1 MNRISL
7 GLFVIALT
15 TLMLELTLV
24 RIFDV
29 IWYSNMA
36 YMVITLAMFC
46 FGLSGIYSSFRPF
59 PENGNLHRYLSR
71 LAFCFAVSAVAI
83 LPALNYIPFDFD
95 LLYSSSL
102 KGGLLFLVMYFFLVI
117 PFFLAGLMFSVIF
130 SFYAEKIQNL
140 YCWDLTGAAL
150 GCLILVPFLPPIGP
164 GGILFMACSCGLFAS
179 SCFSKNRTWTIVAAV
194 LAITV
199 AFVPFMKKDY
209 FDFKHH
215 INKRGVKSASEKRI
229 TKDTRWDPI
238 SKIDVIDFG
247 SMKHIAY
254 DGGSQSSFIFP
265 FPGGDLK
272 KLRQEVESGKGNH
285 FYGSPVYISHALKKD
300 TNHDALIIG
309 AAGGS
314 ETKAALM
321 YGAGHVDAVEL
332 VGYVL
337 ELGKVKYAEYN
348 GNIYNHPNVNAFRG
362 EGRSF
367 LRSTDRKYDIIQMY
381 SNHTSSSIAAGS
393 GAMATNYLQTAEA
406 YKEYFTH
413 LKPDGILHIN
423 HHIYPKMI
431 TTAALAWKQLGR
443 TDFAKHVIVLESDS
457 EGFVDNLPTM
467 LIKMQPWTKEEVAQA
482 HAILPA
488 ILVVDPLNPQN
499 NMLTPEFFSGTLS
512 DETAAKMAYR
522 VNPSTDD
529 RPYFNFL
536 RKKFGK
542 LEADPQ
548 NYLNYSTAGLL
559 NSQLK
564 NGWIPTDII
573 HLLVAGGASI
583 LFIFVFLLLPMV
595 LSRAGKTPWVGKGH
609 SLAYFSCLGAGF
621 ILIELVFIQIFMKL
635 IGYPL
640 YTYST
645 VVFALLIAAGIGSTF
660 SGRLGITVRTRW
672 TVPFIGVLSCS
683 LIVLGIYDSYFN
695 LFLQSSTI
703 VRILAAIVLIFPL
716 GFFMGMPFPLGILAL
731 RHRPSGSIAW
741 AWAMNGLFTV
751 IGGLASVL
759 LSIQWG
765 FKVTVLIAIC
775 IYGLAFFE
783 YSKLRKATLA
793 SV

>member
-1 MNRISL
+1 MNKISL
-7 GLFVIALT
+7 GLFSIALT

-46 FGLSGIYSSFRPF
+46 FGLSGIYCSLRPF
-59 PENGNLHRYLSR
+59 PENGDIHSYLSR
-71 LAFCFAVSAVAI
+71 LALCFAVSAVAI

-95 LLYSSSL
+95 MLYSSSIA
-102 KGGLLFLVMYFFLVI
+102 GGLLFLVMYFFLII
-117 PFFLAGLMFSVIF
+117 PFFLAGLIF
-130 SFYAEKIQNL
+130 SIIFSRYAEKIQNL
-140 YCWDLTGAAL
+140 YCWDLTGAAI
-150 GCLILVPFLPPIGP
+150 GCLVLVPFLPPIGP
-164 GGILFMACSCGLFAS
+164 GGILFIACSLGLLAS
-179 SCFSKNRTWTIVAAV
+179 GCFSKNKTWAIVAGILAIAVAAV
-194 LAITV
+194 P
-199 AFVPFMKKDY
+199 FVKDGY

-215 INKRGVKSASEKRI
+215 INKRGVKSAADKQI
-229 TKDTRWDPI
+229 TRDSRWDPI

-247 SMKHIAY
+247 TMKHIAY
-254 DGGSQSSFIFP
+254 DGGSQSTFIYP
-265 FPGGDLK
+265 FVGGDFK
-272 KLRQEVESGKGNH
+272 KLRERVEAGHGNH

-300 TNHDALIIG
+300 TGHEVLVIG

-332 VGYVL
+332 VGYVV
-337 ELGKVKYAEYN
+337 ELGKTKYARYN

-367 LRSTDRKYDIIQMY
+367 LRSTERKYDIIQMF

-423 HHIYPKMI
+423 HHVYPKMV

-443 TDFAKHVIVLESDS
+443 TDFVKHVLVLESNSPD
-457 EGFVDNLPTM
+457 FVDNLPTM
-467 LIKMQPWTKEEVAQA
+467 LIKMTPWTAEEVTAA

-488 ILVVDPLNPQN
+488 YLAVDPIHPEK
-499 NMLTPEFFSGTLS
+499 NMLTPEFFTGDLS
-512 DETAAKMAYR
+512 EETVQRTQFR
-522 VNPSTDD
+522 VAPSTDD

-536 RKKFGK
+536 RKKVGK
-542 LEADPQ
+542 LEEDPE
-548 NYLNYSTAGLL
+548 NFVSFSTAGLL

-564 NGWIPTDII
+564 NDRIPTDII
-573 HLLVAGGASI
+573 HLLVTGGASV
-583 LFIFVFLLLPMV
+583 LFIFVFLLLPMM
-595 LSRAGKTPWVGKGH
+595 LSRAGKTKWAGKGH
-609 SLAYFSCLGAGF
+609 SLVYFSCLGAGF
-621 ILIELVFIQIFMKL
+621 ILFELVFIQIFMKL

-645 VVFALLIAAGIGSTF
+645 IVFALLIAAGIGSAF
-660 SGRLGITVRTRW
+660 SGRLGITVQNRW
-672 TVPFIGVLSCS
+672 AIPFIGILICS
-683 LIVLGIYDSYFN
+683 VGLLAAYDSYFA
-695 LFLQSSTI
+695 LFMQSSTI
-703 VRILAAIVLIFPL
+703 IRILAAIALIFPL
-716 GFFMGMPFPLGILAL
+716 GFFLGMPFPLGILAL
-731 RHRPSGSIAW
+731 EHQPNGSIAW

-765 FKVTVLIAIC
+765 FTVTIAIAIC
-775 IYGLAFFE
+775 IYACAFFE
-783 YSKLRKATLA
+783 YSRLRQAVA
-793 SV
+793 

>member
-1 MNRISL
+1 MNKISL
-7 GLFVIALT
+7 GLFSIALT

-46 FGLSGIYSSFRPF
+46 FGLSGIYCSLRPF
-59 PENGNLHRYLSR
+59 PKNADIHSHLSR
-71 LAFCFAVSAVAI
+71 LSFCFAVSAVAI

-95 LLYSSSL
+95 MLYSSSMV
-102 KGGLLFLVMYFFLVI
+102 GGALFLVMYFFLII
-117 PFFLAGLMFSVIF
+117 PFFLAGLIF
-130 SFYAEKIQNL
+130 SIIFSRYAEKIQNL
-140 YCWDLTGAAL
+140 YCWDLTGAAI

-164 GGILFMACSCGLFAS
+164 GGILFIACSLGLLAS
-179 SCFSKNRTWTIVAAV
+179 GCFSQNKTWGIVAGI
-194 LAITV
+194 LAIAIAT
-199 AFVPFMKKDY
+199 VPFVKDGY

-215 INKRGVKSASEKRI
+215 INKRGVKSAADKQI
-229 TKDTRWDPI
+229 TRDTRWDPI

-247 SMKHIAY
+247 TMKHIAY
-254 DGGSQSSFIFP
+254 DGGSQSTFVYP
-265 FPGGDLK
+265 FLGGDFK
-272 KLRQEVESGKGNH
+272 KLRERVEAGHGNH

-300 TNHDALIIG
+300 TGHEVLVIG

-332 VGYVL
+332 VGYVV
-337 ELGKVKYAEYN
+337 ELGKTKYARYN

-367 LRSTDRKYDIIQMY
+367 LRSTERKYDIIQMF

-406 YKEYFTH
+406 YMEYFTH
-413 LKPDGILHIN
+413 LKPDGILHVN
-423 HHIYPKMI
+423 HHVYPKMV
-431 TTAALAWKQLGR
+431 TTAALAWKQLGKS
-443 TDFAKHVIVLESDS
+443 DFAQHILVFERNS
-457 EGFVDNLPTM
+457 EDFIDNLPTM
-467 LIKMQPWTKEEVAQA
+467 LIKMSAWTADEIATIQ
-482 HAILPA
+482 AILPDHLA
-488 ILVVDPLNPQN
+488 VDPIHPET
-499 NMLTPEFFSGTLS
+499 NMLTPEFFTGDLS
-512 DETAAKMAYR
+512 EETIRRTQFR
-522 VNPSTDD
+522 VAPSTDD

-536 RKKFGK
+536 RKKVGK
-542 LEADPQ
+542 LEEDPT
-548 NYLNYSTAGLL
+548 NFVNFSTAGLL

-564 NGWIPTDII
+564 NDRIPTDII
-573 HLLVAGGASI
+573 HLLVTGGASV
-583 LFIFVFLLLPMV
+583 LFIIVFLLLPMM
-595 LSRAGKTPWVGKGH
+595 LSRAGKTKWAGKGH
-609 SLAYFSCLGAGF
+609 SLVYFSCLGAGF

-645 VVFALLIAAGIGSTF
+645 IVFALLIAAGIGSAF
-660 SGRLGITVRTRW
+660 SGRLGITVQNRW
-672 TVPFIGVLSCS
+672 TIPFIGILICS
-683 LIVLGIYDSYFN
+683 VGLLAAYDSYFA
-695 LFLQSSTI
+695 LFMQSSTI
-703 VRILAAIVLIFPL
+703 IRILAAIALIFPL
-716 GFFMGMPFPLGILAL
+716 GFFLGMPFPLGILAL
-731 RHRPSGSIAW
+731 EHQPNGSIAW

-765 FKVTVLIAIC
+765 FTVTIAIAIC
-775 IYGLAFFE
+775 IYAYAFFE
-783 YSKLRKATLA
+783 YSRLRLA
-793 SV
+793 VV